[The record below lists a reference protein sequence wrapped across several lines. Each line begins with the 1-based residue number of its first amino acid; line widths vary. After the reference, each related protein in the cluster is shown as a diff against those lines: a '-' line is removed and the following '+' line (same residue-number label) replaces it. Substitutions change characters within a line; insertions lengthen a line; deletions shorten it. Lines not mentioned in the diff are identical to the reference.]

1 MISRHLKVYEEK
13 LNSLQKDIDDL
24 DRRSRLPL
32 MKFGKHQID
41 NFVSACDKVLL
52 GGNTEATK
60 ALLMATVKDI
70 KVYEDK
76 IDITGGNLKL
86 LANVAN
92 NKAGNS
98 DGVPSLISICR

>member
-1 MISRHLKVYEEK
+1 MSSMISRHLKVYEEK
-13 LNSLQKDIDDL
+13 LNSIQKDIDDL
-24 DRRSRLPL
+24 VRRSRLPL

-41 NFVSACDKVLL
+41 NFVSTCDKV
-52 GGNTEATK
+52 
-60 ALLMATVKDI
+60 
-70 KVYEDK
+70 YEGK

-98 DGVPSLISICR
+98 DGVPSLI